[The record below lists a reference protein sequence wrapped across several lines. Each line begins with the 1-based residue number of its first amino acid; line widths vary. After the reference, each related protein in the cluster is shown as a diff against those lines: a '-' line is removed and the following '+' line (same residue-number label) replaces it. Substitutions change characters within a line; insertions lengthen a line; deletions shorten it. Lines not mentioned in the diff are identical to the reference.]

1 MSDSQRGA
9 YRPAQPAGGFKL
21 GGAMAGNE
29 TLAGLLERV
38 ALSRQRLAAI
48 ADLVP
53 DGLAATTRAGPL
65 DDEAW
70 LLLVDNAAAA
80 AKLRQLLP
88 AFDLRLKER
97 GWPGPPTKVR
107 IQART

>member
-1 MSDSQRGA
+1 MTR
-9 YRPAQPAGGFKL
+9 
-21 GGAMAGNE
+21 AMAGNE

-38 ALSRQRLAAI
+38 ALSRQRLMAI

-53 DGLAATTRAGPL
+53 EGLRASTRAGPL

-88 AFDLRLKER
+88 MFELRLKEH
-97 GWPGPPTKVR
+97 GWAGPPVKVR